1 MQPMITKNNTYK
13 SEMEKKLTVMAYK
26 YVLMIITNSYV
37 ERERERP
44 AVVQRYSMEAVNGSD
59 ACEYKNQKS
68 FMKKIVKLSW
78 L

>member
-1 MQPMITKNNTYK
+1 VKWK
-13 SEMEKKLTVMAYK
+13 KKLTVMAYK

-37 ERERERP
+37 ERERERERP